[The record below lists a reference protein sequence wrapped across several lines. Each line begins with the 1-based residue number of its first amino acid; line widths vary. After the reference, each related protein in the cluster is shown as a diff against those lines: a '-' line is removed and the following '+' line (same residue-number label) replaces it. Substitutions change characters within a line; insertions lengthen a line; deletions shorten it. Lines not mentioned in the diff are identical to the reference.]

1 MTWSCLQSMA
11 PKLQCS
17 ALRGLSEPKGSEYS
31 GVSTIQKETPM
42 HFRILTCVLLIIT
55 CAGLAYPS
63 QLAAQDNRDRTPLG
77 GVATQPINSTLL
89 RSNRGT
95 SSAAAC
101 TVQGR
106 PCNPLHPTCCGSLK
120 WFFEEDRPGSVTSVG
135 REHDRHLPR
144 YHHSGRS

>member
-1 MTWSCLQSMA
+1 
-11 PKLQCS
+11 
-17 ALRGLSEPKGSEYS
+17 
-31 GVSTIQKETPM
+31 M

-89 RSNRGT
+89 PSNRGT

-120 WFFEEDRPGSVTSVG
+120 CVFRGGSTRVGYQCWSGTRSTPVSVPAFWEKLSETKLDPDLAEELFVVANSVS
-135 REHDRHLPR
+135 E
-144 YHHSGRS
+144 